1 MNVNN
6 KQQDIQQ
13 QIEAAYADGKALRII
28 GGNSKAFYGCPVEA
42 NEILNVAGHQ
52 GVISYEPSELVLTA
66 RAGTSLHDIESLL
79 AEHHQQLPFEPPGYN
94 GHATLGGVVAA
105 GLSGPA
111 RMYSGALR
119 DAVLGVK
126 IINGKGE
133 VLSFGG
139 QVMKN
144 VAGFDVS
151 RLMAGSLGTLGVIL
165 EVSVKTR
172 PSPACEHTL
181 AVACS
186 ASEAL
191 QLLQPILHM
200 PVCLTASAWVD
211 GTLWLRISG
220 SNAAVSK
227 AATVMEAA
235 LSPLCDKFKMR
246 GRLNERTLSDQASL
260 WCSIKNQQHAFFQQ
274 TGDLWRISL
283 PQNAPLAEFPHALL
297 MEWNGALRWLKTVEP
312 AQSIRRY
319 AQQHQGHATRF
330 NHGEA
335 QTDCFQPLEP
345 GMVTLQKNIK
355 QAFDPKGILNPGRVY
370 TGKL

>member
-1 MNVNN
+1 MNSNN

-52 GVISYEPSELVLTA
+52 GVISYDPSELVLTA

-111 RMYSGALR
+111 RIYSGALR

-172 PSPACEHTL
+172 PLLVNEQTL
-181 AVACS
+181 EMPCTAA
-186 ASEAL
+186 EAL
-191 QLLQPILHM
+191 PQLRQIIRLPIQ
-200 PVCLTASAWVD
+200 LTASAWVD
-211 GTLWLRISG
+211 GKLLLRTGGPETSVNQAIALLNDCS
-220 SNAAVSK
+220 VSI
-227 AATVMEAA
+227 T
-235 LSPLCDKFKMR
+235 
-246 GRLNERTLSDQASL
+246 SDFWGKL
-260 WCSIKNQQHAFFQQ
+260 KNHTHEFYQHP
-274 TGDLWRISL
+274 GDLWRISL
-283 PQNAPLAEFPHALL
+283 PQNTPLAEFPHALL

-312 AQSIRRY
+312 AESIRRY